1 MKTEPR
7 DYGMF
12 TSKGD
17 RMVDALVDFAKT
29 FTLSQAQVMDMM
41 ESIAKDDRYSEITDT
56 AVREMIGEELK
67 WYQ

>member
-29 FTLSQAQVMDMM
+29 FSLTESQVMGIMTG
-41 ESIAKDDRYSEITDT
+41 IAKDDRYSEITDT
-56 AVREMIGEELK
+56 AVREMIGEALG
-67 WYQ
+67 WYE

>member
-29 FTLSQAQVMDMM
+29 YSLSQTQVLDIM

-56 AVREMIGEELK
+56 AVRRMIGQELGF
-67 WYQ
+67 YQ

>member
-1 MKTEPR
+1 MITEPR

-29 FTLSQAQVMDMM
+29 FSLTEVQVMGIMTG
-41 ESIAKDDRYSEITDT
+41 IAKDDRYSEITDT
-56 AVREMIGEELK
+56 AVREMIGEALG
-67 WYQ
+67 WYE

>member
-1 MKTEPR
+1 MITEPR

-29 FTLSQAQVMDMM
+29 FSLTQSQVMDMM
-41 ESIAKDDRYSEITDT
+41 EGISKDDRYSEITDT
-56 AVREMIGEELK
+56 AVREMIGGALG
-67 WYQ
+67 WYK

>member
-1 MKTEPR
+1 
-7 DYGMF
+7 
-12 TSKGD
+12 
-17 RMVDALVDFAKT
+17 MVDALVDFAKT

>member
-29 FTLSQAQVMDMM
+29 FSLTESQVMDIMKG
-41 ESIAKDDRYSEITDT
+41 IAKDDRYSEITDT
-56 AVREMIGEELK
+56 AVREMIGGALG